1 MKKFAVILCMIS
13 SNSFSFDLANWD
25 SLSGGSVSVP
35 KSKSDVSKVKPQPDS
50 KPSCVVQVKN
60 TITVSSNKVF
70 DGKGCLYAWRGAG
83 YPGKCQASAELS
95 EKEPPMFILKPGA
108 TLRNLHIECALD
120 GIHTSSNNKIQN
132 VVNRDVEEDAI
143 TIGTNILIE
152 NSEFWFCQD
161 KCLQMNRADGVIIR
175 NNKFFHAN
183 SPMKANTGKN
193 VQVYDNYFYNVNK
206 AVRAEQSIS
215 RITARDNVVKRA
227 KCYISSEGKAII
239 TDEGGAELSSVE
251 KAHCTL
257 NGGKIIK

>member
-1 MKKFAVILCMIS
+1 MKKNLWMLLAIS
-13 SNSFSFDLANWD
+13 FSANSFDLIKWD
-25 SLSGGSVSVP
+25 DLPGGSPRIP
-35 KSKSDVSKVKPQPDS
+35 KSKSDVIKVKPQPDV
-50 KPSCVVQVKN
+50 KPSCIIQVKS
-60 TITVSSNKVF
+60 TITVSSNKVL
-70 DGKGCLYAWRGAG
+70 DGKGCLYTWRGAG
-83 YPGKCQASAELS
+83 YPDKCQASAELS
-95 EKEPPMFILKPGA
+95 EKEPPMFVLKPGA
-108 TLRNLHIECALD
+108 TLRNLHMECALD

-193 VQVYDNYFYNVNK
+193 VQVYNNYFYNVNK

-215 RITARDNVVKRA
+215 KIIARENVVKRA
-227 KCYISSEGKAII
+227 KCYLSAEGKATI